1 MKITPMKYPI
11 LFLALGLS
19 MTAGA
24 QTIKFENRDY
34 KSLGVYDTWE
44 ASPFRTGKLK
54 GNYGVVGNPNVDEAN
69 SSSRVLAV
77 QRSRYGSNTFGVCV
91 GLDEP
96 FELTPTEKYVHL
108 QVNRPYGG
116 RVMVVG
122 LGKRTD
128 RPAQS
133 VDTEQFWAMT
143 TVDIAPNSWQ
153 AVTLPIKGAG
163 GIEIHSLV
171 VVPDCESPHD
181 YTTDAICYVDNIE
194 ISSNPQSPYISANT
208 ETVETL
214 SGTTKEGYCFVS
226 NTNRNGEVTLPDGTQ
241 LMSYEH
247 PAKKALCVKVRPEAG
262 FTHDGVVVHYG
273 PANNRREVH
282 LSANKVKRDGML
294 KLSRK
299 YMVGEVEIE
308 GLFVEIK

>member
-1 MKITPMKYPI
+1 MRHPI
-11 LFLALGLS
+11 LLLALGLS

-34 KSLGVYDTWE
+34 KALGVYDTWE

-54 GNYGVVGNPNVDEAN
+54 GNYGVVANPCVDEVNTSA
-69 SSSRVLAV
+69 RVLAI
-77 QRSRYGSNTFGVCV
+77 QRSRYGSNTFGVRIS
-91 GLDEP
+91 LNEP
-96 FELTPTEKYVHL
+96 FELTPTAKYIHL
-108 QVNRPYGG
+108 QVHRPYGG

-143 TVDIAPNSWQ
+143 TVNVAPNSWQ
-153 AVTLPIKGAG
+153 AVSLPIKGAG

-194 ISSNPQSPYISANT
+194 VSTNPESPFLNSQSSELSAQHTSLNPKSC
-208 ETVETL
+208 L
-214 SGTTKEGYCFVS
+214 VS
-226 NTNRNGEVTLPDGTQ
+226 NTNRNGEVTLPDGSQ

-247 PAKKALCVKVRPEAG
+247 PAKKTLKVKVRPEAG
-262 FTHDGVVVHYG
+262 FTHDGVLIHYG
-273 PANNRREVH
+273 PASNRRELH
-282 LSANKVKRDGML
+282 LPAKKVKADGML
-294 KLSRK
+294 KIAGK
-299 YMVGEVEIE
+299 YMIGEVEIE

>member
-1 MKITPMKYPI
+1 MKRSI

-19 MTAGA
+19 MAAGA

-54 GNYGVVGNPNVDEAN
+54 GNYGVVANPSVDNAN

-77 QRSRYGSNTFGVCV
+77 QRSRYGSNTFGVRI
-91 GLDEP
+91 GLNET
-96 FELTPTEKYVHL
+96 FELTPTEKYIHL
-108 QVNRPYGG
+108 QVHRPYGG

-143 TVDIAPNSWQ
+143 TVDVAPDCWQ

-171 VVPDCESPHD
+171 IVPDCESPHE
-181 YTTDAICYVDNIE
+181 YATDAICYVDNIE
-194 ISSNPQSPYISANT
+194 VSSNPQSPYISANT
-208 ETVETL
+208 GTVEA
-214 SGTTKEGYCFVS
+214 SQVVTKMGYCLVS
-226 NTNRNGEVTLPDGTQ
+226 NTNRNGEVTLPDGSQ

-247 PAKKALCVKVRPEAG
+247 PEKKALCVKVRPEAG

-273 PANNRREVH
+273 PANNRQEVH
-282 LSANKVKRDGML
+282 LPANKVKRGGML

-308 GLFVEIK
+308 GLFVEVK

>member
-1 MKITPMKYPI
+1 
-11 LFLALGLS
+11 

-34 KSLGVYDTWE
+34 SALGVYDTWE

-54 GNYGVVGNPNVDEAN
+54 GNYAVVANPSVDEAN
-69 SSSRVLAV
+69 PSARVLAI
-77 QRSRYGSNTFGVCV
+77 QRSRYGSNTFGVRID
-91 GLDEP
+91 LNEP
-96 FELTPTEKYVHL
+96 FELTPQAKYIHL
-108 QVNRPYGG
+108 QVHRPYGG

-128 RPAQS
+128 RPAQPA
-133 VDTEQFWAMT
+133 DTEQFWAMT
-143 TVDIAPNSWQ
+143 TVDVAPNSWQ
-153 AVTLPIKGAG
+153 AVSLPVKGAG

-194 ISSNPQSPYISANT
+194 VSASPSTLNAQPSAITSQLSTLNPKSC
-208 ETVETL
+208 L
-214 SGTTKEGYCFVS
+214 VS
-226 NTNRNGEVTLPDGTQ
+226 NTNRNGEVTLPDGSQ

-247 PAKKALCVKVRPEAG
+247 PAKKALKVKVRPEAG
-262 FTHDGVVVHYG
+262 FTHDGVVIHYG
-273 PANNRREVH
+273 LASARRELH
-282 LSANKVKRDGML
+282 LPAKKVKANGLL
-294 KLSRK
+294 KLSGK
-299 YMVGEVEIE
+299 YMIGEVEIE

>member
-1 MKITPMKYPI
+1 MRHPI
-11 LFLALGLS
+11 LLLALGLS

-34 KSLGVYDTWE
+34 SALGVYDTWE

-54 GNYGVVGNPNVDEAN
+54 GNYAVVANPSVDEAN
-69 SSSRVLAV
+69 PSARVLAI
-77 QRSRYGSNTFGVCV
+77 QRSRYGSNTFGVRID
-91 GLDEP
+91 LNEP
-96 FELTPTEKYVHL
+96 FELTPKAKYIHL
-108 QVNRPYGG
+108 QVHRPYGG

-128 RPAQS
+128 RPAQPA
-133 VDTEQFWAMT
+133 DTEQFWAMT
-143 TVDIAPNSWQ
+143 TVDVAPNSWQ
-153 AVTLPIKGAG
+153 AVSLPVKGAG

-194 ISSNPQSPYISANT
+194 VSASPSTLNAQPSAITSQLSTLNPKSC
-208 ETVETL
+208 L
-214 SGTTKEGYCFVS
+214 VS
-226 NTNRNGEVTLPDGTQ
+226 NTNRNGEVTLPDGSQ

-247 PAKKALCVKVRPEAG
+247 PAKKALKVKVRPEAG
-262 FTHDGVVVHYG
+262 FTHDGVVIHYG
-273 PANNRREVH
+273 PANARRELH
-282 LSANKVKRDGML
+282 LPAKKVKANGLL
-294 KLSRK
+294 KLSGK
-299 YMVGEVEIE
+299 YMIGEVEIE

>member
-1 MKITPMKYPI
+1 MRHPI
-11 LFLALGLS
+11 LLLALGLS

-34 KSLGVYDTWE
+34 SALGVYDTWE

-54 GNYGVVGNPNVDEAN
+54 GNYAVVANPSVDEAN
-69 SSSRVLAV
+69 PSARVLAI
-77 QRSRYGSNTFGVCV
+77 QRSRYGSNTFGVRID
-91 GLDEP
+91 LNEP
-96 FELTPTEKYVHL
+96 FELTPKAKYIHL
-108 QVNRPYGG
+108 QVHRPYGG

-133 VDTEQFWAMT
+133 ADTEQFWAMT
-143 TVDIAPNSWQ
+143 TVDVAPNSWQ
-153 AVTLPIKGAG
+153 AVSLPVKGAG

-194 ISSNPQSPYISANT
+194 VSTSPSTLNAQPSALTSQLSTLNPKSC
-208 ETVETL
+208 L
-214 SGTTKEGYCFVS
+214 VS
-226 NTNRNGEVTLPDGTQ
+226 NTNRNGEVTLPDGSQ

-247 PAKKALCVKVRPEAG
+247 PAKKALKVKVRPEAG
-262 FTHDGVVVHYG
+262 FTHNGVVIHYG
-273 PANNRREVH
+273 PASARRELH
-282 LSANKVKRDGML
+282 LPAKKVKTNGLL
-294 KLSRK
+294 KLSGK
-299 YMVGEVEIE
+299 YMIGEVEIE